1 MARPLSSDSAVVVG
15 TARAPGCPV
24 PVFRGYEGGFAG
36 DPAAVDIATRQ
47 ASFEF
52 MRGHASQFDEHLLR
66 DARDAACGL
75 PPGAATTKVR
85 EAGVDSQAL
94 SLALR
99 EALDAAWRQVI
110 EARFGYATYADM
122 RAALRD
128 G

>member
-1 MARPLSSDSAVVVG
+1 MGSKI
-15 TARAPGCPV
+15 PGK
-24 PVFRGYEGGFAG
+24 
-36 DPAAVDIATRQ
+36 
-47 ASFEF
+47 
-52 MRGHASQFDEHLLR
+52 LR
-66 DARDAACGL
+66 FLAD
-75 PPGAATTKVR
+75 
-85 EAGVDSQAL
+85 GVDSQAL

>member
-1 MARPLSSDSAVVVG
+1 MLFQDGALFSSLTVAQNIEVPL
-15 TARAPGCPV
+15 R
-24 PVFRGYEGGFAG
+24 
-36 DPAAVDIATRQ
+36 
-47 ASFEF
+47 
-52 MRGHASQFDEHLLR
+52 EHLRLKPALR
-66 DARDAACGL
+66 REIALLKIAMTGL

-110 EARFGYATYADM
+110 EARFGCATYADM